1 MIYVLRLV
9 HIISGVFWVGSVMF
23 TSLLLAPTLRA
34 LGPGAGPVM
43 NQLVKVR
50 KLPMVMMASALLTVG
65 AGLWLFLIDMN
76 VSDGAFMRSRSGQTF
91 SAGAVFAILAFVLGM
106 AVNAPTAK
114 RIGAISAAVA
124 ARGGPPNAEEQAEMQ
139 RLNGRMTTASQIVMV
154 LLILATGAMA
164 IARYVP

>member
-34 LGPGAGPVM
+34 LGPGAAPVM

-50 KLPMVMMASALLTVG
+50 KLPVVMMVSAILTVV
-65 AGLWLFLIDMN
+65 AGIWLLLIDMN
-76 VSDGAFMRSRSGQTF
+76 VSDGAFMRTGAGKTF
-91 SAGAVFAILAFVLGM
+91 GAGAVFAILAFVLGM
-106 AVNAPTAK
+106 VVNAPTAK
-114 RIGAISAAVA
+114 RLGAIGTAVA
-124 ARGGPPNAEEQAEMQ
+124 ARGGPPTAEEQAEMQ
-139 RLNGRMTTASQIVMV
+139 RLNGRLSTASLIVMV

>member
-23 TSLLLAPTLRA
+23 TSVLLAPTLRA

-50 KLPMVMMASALLTVG
+50 KLPIVMMVSAILTMG
-65 AGLWLFLIDMN
+65 AGIWLFLIDMSL
-76 VSDGAFMRSRSGQTF
+76 SDGAFMRTSSGMTYGI
-91 SAGAVFAILAFVLGM
+91 GAVFAVLAFALGM
-106 AVNAPTAK
+106 AVNLPTSK
-114 RIGAISAAVA
+114 RIAAVGAAAA
-124 ARGGPPNAEEQAEMQ
+124 ARGGPPTPEEQAELQ
-139 RLNGRMTTASQIVMV
+139 RLQGRMSTASQIVMI